1 MTNTDDA
8 LSEVKDIADQVMS
21 NKNCEDAKADFDKL
35 AADATKSIK
44 DNAQK
49 LVDTYCKSGAD
60 QERIRDTK
68 EKSQRLN
75 KASKLGLHG

>member
-1 MTNTDDA
+1 MTNHEEKK
-8 LSEVKDIADQVMS
+8 SEVQDIADQVMS
-21 NKNCEDAKADFDKL
+21 GKSCDAAKAELDKVP
-35 AADATKSIK
+35 AEATKLVK

-49 LVDTYCKSGAD
+49 LVDISCKSGAD